1 MKKLSYYLVK
11 DFCREG
17 NHEYRDHTVL
27 ATFMKEAEV
36 LKTKDSGEYVWEKA
50 FLDWQFSIE
59 GIVSDNEYYEGY
71 WSDYRHVRIEDV
83 SRIAEQDAKTLFKIL
98 HNSKHLRKYR
108 MYYHEEL
115 ETIIENAEEEA

>member
-50 FLDWQFSIE
+50 FLDWQFSID
-59 GIVSDNEYYEGY
+59 GIVSDDDHYEGY
-71 WSDYRHVRIEDV
+71 WSDYRHVRIDDV
-83 SRIAEQDAKTLFKIL
+83 SRIAEQDAKALFKIL
-98 HNSKHLRKYR
+98 HDSRQ

>member
-1 MKKLSYYLVK
+1 
-11 DFCREG
+11 
-17 NHEYRDHTVL
+17 
-27 ATFMKEAEV
+27 MKEAEV

-50 FLDWQFSIE
+50 FLDWQFQIE
-59 GIVSDNEYYEGY
+59 GKVSDDDYQGY